1 MKLDG
6 KSMNI
11 IEQNIEK
18 LKEIFPE
25 VFSEG
30 KIDFSKLEEELGSF
44 KENEN
49 ERYNFTWNG
58 KSEAKKIALT
68 PSTGT
73 LRPCKTESKNWDKT
87 QNLYIEGDNL
97 EVLKLLQKSYHKKV
111 KMIYID
117 PPYNTGKDFV
127 YKDNFRDNIK
137 NYLEITGQ
145 VDSDGNK
152 LSTNSETSGRYH
164 SDWLNMMYPRL
175 KLARNLLKD
184 DGVIFIS
191 IDDNEVA
198 NLRKLCDEIFGEDN
212 FLGEVIW
219 ETATDNNASQISIE
233 HEYILCFCRNKDY
246 QDKWQIESEKGKIIQ
261 EKFLE
266 LKKRFNSSEEIQIEL
281 RKWINSLKKS
291 NDIDLSGVSH
301 YSYVD
306 DKGVY
311 YPGNSNNTK
320 KGDYN
325 YDIKH
330 PITSIA
336 CKKPSNGWRWP
347 ETTFWNADK
356 IGDVEWGKDETTI
369 PKIKKR
375 LETATELLKSY
386 YYEDNRKTTSDLN
399 TLLDGKL
406 FENPKSI
413 RLLNKLIKFSTKDNE
428 IILDF
433 FSGSATTAHAVM
445 KLNSEDDGNRKFIC
459 VQLPEST
466 DEKSE
471 AYKAGYKNICEIGK
485 ERIRRAG
492 EKVKNESGKSGLDIG
507 FKVLKLDSSN
517 IKSWDSD
524 FENLET
530 NLLDAVENI
539 KSDRNEED
547 LLYEILL
554 KYGLDLTLPIE
565 EKEVNGKKLY
575 NIGFGALII
584 CLDSNISIDITDE
597 IIAIKKEH
605 DSEITRVVF
614 KDSGFKNA
622 TEKTNII
629 KTLNQNGI
637 DEVVSV

>member
-1 MKLDG
+1 MTQLDG
-6 KSMNI
+6 KSKDLIN
-11 IEQNIEK
+11 ENIEK

-30 KIDFSKLEEELGSF
+30 KIDFSKLEEELGTF

-73 LRPCKTESKNWDKT
+73 LRPCKEESKDWDTT

-145 VDSDGNK
+145 VDSDGSK

-184 DGVIFIS
+184 EGVIFIS

-212 FLGEVIW
+212 FVADIIW
-219 ETATDNNASQISIE
+219 ERAFSPVNLKKHFSENHDFIIAYAKNIEKLNCNGLSRDEKSLSGYKNPDNDYRGLWTSGDLSVGPAIADNIYEIKTPSGRIVNPPNGYSWR
-233 HEYILCFCRNKDY
+233 LNKNRLAEFIADNRI
-246 QDKWQIESEKGKIIQ
+246 WFGEKGDSVPRI
-261 EKFLE
+261 
-266 LKKRFNSSEEIQIEL
+266 KRFLSEVKNTITPMTIWNYKDVGHSQEAKQKLKEL
-281 RKWINSLKKS
+281 F
-291 NDIDLSGVSH
+291 
-301 YSYVD
+301 D
-306 DKGVY
+306 DKSY
-311 YPGNSNNTK
+311 F
-320 KGDYN
+320 DY
-325 YDIKH
+325 
-330 PITSIA
+330 
-336 CKKPSNGWRWP
+336 
-347 ETTFWNADK
+347 
-356 IGDVEWGKDETTI
+356 
-369 PKIKKR
+369 
-375 LETATELLKSY
+375 
-386 YYEDNRKTTSDLN
+386 
-399 TLLDGKL
+399 
-406 FENPKSI
+406 PKSVTLI
-413 RLLNKLIKFSTKDNE
+413 NRILGLYVNKNDND

-459 VQLPEST
+459 VQLPEPI

-471 AYKAGYKNICEIGK
+471 AFKAGYKNISEIGK

-492 EKVKNESGKSGLDIG
+492 EKVKTESGKDDLDIG

-565 EKEVNGKKLY
+565 EKVLNGKKLY

-584 CLDSNISIDITDE
+584 CLDNNISIDITDE
-597 IIAIKKEH
+597 IIAIKKEY

-637 DEVVSV
+637 YEVVSI

>member
-1 MKLDG
+1 MTQLEG
-6 KSMNI
+6 KSKDLVN
-11 IEQNIEK
+11 ENIEK

-30 KIDFSKLEEELGSF
+30 KIDFSKLEEELGNF
-44 KENEN
+44 KEKSD

-73 LRPCKTESKNWDKT
+73 LRPCKEESKDWDTT

-137 NYLEITGQ
+137 NYMQITGQ

-212 FLGEVIW
+212 AFDTIVWKKRYQGAKEKHLVGV
-219 ETATDNNASQISIE
+219 N
-233 HEYILCFCRNKDY
+233 EYILFYAKNKENIDEILVAASDEYIKTYFTNKD
-246 QDKWQIESEKGKIIQ
+246 
-261 EKFLE
+261 EKF
-266 LKKRFNSSEEIQIEL
+266 EL
-281 RKWINSLKKS
+281 RGGYRTQPLEAGKSMDNRDNLKFKINAPDGTYIYPKRQWVWSLDRVEEALKNGEIGFSK
-291 NDIDLSGVSH
+291 NQ
-301 YSYVD
+301 
-306 DKGVY
+306 KGEY
-311 YPGNSNNTK
+311 TPFIKQYLKDENGIIRKTK
-320 KGDYN
+320 KQTLIDNVY
-325 YDIKH
+325 
-330 PITSIA
+330 TQ
-336 CKKPSNGWRWP
+336 NGTK
-347 ETTFWNADK
+347 EMY
-356 IGDVEWGKDETTI
+356 
-369 PKIKKR
+369 
-375 LETATELLKSY
+375 ELF
-386 YYEDNRKTTSDLN
+386 EDLN
-399 TLLDGKL
+399 VFPFPKPTNLLMQLLDIG
-406 FENPKSI
+406 N
-413 RLLNKLIKFSTKDNE
+413 IKE
-428 IILDF
+428 GEAILDF

-445 KLNSEDDGNRKFIC
+445 KLNSEDGGNRKFIC
-459 VQLPEST
+459 VQLPETT

-492 EKVKNESGKSGLDIG
+492 EKVKSESGKTELDIG

-584 CLDSNISIDITDE
+584 CLDSNISIDITDQ
-597 IIAIKKEH
+597 IIAIKKEY

>member
-1 MKLDG
+1 MTQLDG
-6 KSMNI
+6 KSKDLIN
-11 IEQNIEK
+11 ENIEK

-30 KIDFSKLEEELGSF
+30 KIDFSKLEEELGFF
-44 KENEN
+44 KEKSD

-73 LRPCKTESKNWDKT
+73 LRTCKVESKDWDTT

-117 PPYNTGKDFV
+117 PPYNTGKDIV

-212 FLGEVIW
+212 FLANVAWKHTQQSKNDEPYFSRQYNALIIYRKSQKLEKLRFPRSEEDNKNYSNPDNDINGEWRSGDVRSPSYRK
-219 ETATDNNASQISIE
+219 T
-233 HEYILCFCRNKDY
+233 LCFDI
-246 QDKWQIESEKGKIIQ
+246 QTPSGK
-261 EKFLE
+261 L
-266 LKKRFNSSEEIQIEL
+266 
-281 RKWINSLKKS
+281 
-291 NDIDLSGVSH
+291 
-301 YSYVD
+301 
-306 DKGVY
+306 
-311 YPGNSNNTK
+311 
-320 KGDYN
+320 
-325 YDIKH
+325 IKA
-330 PITSIA
+330 PD
-336 CKKPSNGWRWP
+336 NGWRWS
-347 ETTFWNADK
+347 EEEVNKKILSGEIIFNKEEDK
-356 IGDVEWGKDETTI
+356 IIRKIYLKNQDGRTPENIWIGDDFGTTRNANAEM
-369 PKIKKR
+369 K
-375 LETATELLKSY
+375 E
-386 YYEDNRKTTSDLN
+386 
-399 TLLDGKL
+399 L
-406 FENPKSI
+406 FEGFTPFDTPKPTQLISKI
-413 RLLNKLIKFSTKDNE
+413 LQLFKDDKDLLC
-428 IILDF
+428 LDF

-459 VQLPEST
+459 VQLPETT

-492 EKVKNESGKSGLDIG
+492 EKVKSESGKDDLDIG

-524 FENLET
+524 FENLT
-530 NLLDAVENI
+530 TSLLDSIENI

-547 LLYEILL
+547 LVYEILL
-554 KYGLDLTLPIE
+554 KYGLDLSLPIE
-565 EKEVNGKKLY
+565 ELNINGKKIFS
-575 NIGFGALII
+575 IGFGSLVC
-584 CLDSNISIDITDE
+584 CLDNDIDTNIVEKIAELKKQFETDFGLE
-597 IIAIKKEH
+597 NM
-605 DSEITRVVF
+605 RVVF
-614 KDSGFKNA
+614 KDSSFKDSVV
-622 TEKTNII
+622 KTNALQIL
-629 KTLNQNGI
+629 KQNGI
-637 DEVVSV
+637 NEVVSV

>member
-1 MKLDG
+1 MKD
-6 KSMNI
+6 I
-11 IEQNIEK
+11 
-18 LKEIFPE
+18 
-25 VFSEG
+25 
-30 KIDFSKLEEELGSF
+30 
-44 KENEN
+44 
-49 ERYNFTWNG
+49 T
-58 KSEAKKIALT
+58 LT

-73 LRPCKTESKNWDKT
+73 LRPSEFYEDGREDSKNFNTT

-137 NYLEITGQ
+137 NYMEITGQ
-145 VDSDGNK
+145 VDSEGNK
-152 LSTNSETSGRYH
+152 LSTNSEINGRYH

-184 DGVIFIS
+184 DGIIFIS

-212 FLGEVIW
+212 FIDNMIW
-219 ETATDNNASQISIE
+219 KKRYGGGAKEKYLVTL
-233 HEYILCFCRNKDY
+233 HEYVLVYTKNIQEFGEIFVPLNEESIKRYYKLKDSNFETRGPY
-246 QDKWQIESEKGKIIQ
+246 RTHPLEAGKAVDERPNLVFDIPAPDGTMITPKRQWYWSKDRVEEAIEKNELEFVKGKNNEWTVHSKQYLMDENGIQRQSKAFSIIDNVYSQ
-261 EKFLE
+261 HGTNEILE
-266 LKKRFNSSEEIQIEL
+266 ILGNAKIFSYPKP
-281 RKWINSLKKS
+281 
-291 NDIDLSGVSH
+291 IDLL
-301 YSYVD
+301 
-306 DKGVY
+306 
-311 YPGNSNNTK
+311 TQLL
-320 KGDYN
+320 
-325 YDIKH
+325 
-330 PITSIA
+330 SI
-336 CKKPSNGWRWP
+336 G
-347 ETTFWNADK
+347 
-356 IGDVEWGKDETTI
+356 
-369 PKIKKR
+369 
-375 LETATELLKSY
+375 LE
-386 YYEDNRKTTSDLN
+386 
-399 TLLDGKL
+399 
-406 FENPKSI
+406 PKS
-413 RLLNKLIKFSTKDNE
+413 DD

-433 FSGSATTAHAVM
+433 FSGSSGIAHSVM

-492 EKVKNESGKSGLDIG
+492 EKVKTESGKDELDIG

-565 EKEVNGKKLY
+565 EKKVNGKKLY

-584 CLDSNISIDITDE
+584 CLDNNISIDITDE
-597 IIAIKKEH
+597 IITTKKEY